1 MRIFYDTEFTDLSAW
16 AELLSAGFVTEA
28 GQEFYIEFD
37 GVGRH
42 ECSDFVLD
50 VVYPMLR
57 APGVQVATPL
67 MAAQRI
73 LEWLSAQSNDVELI
87 SDSNWDSFLLGA
99 LFHQLQKSKDY
110 SAAAS
115 CDLALHYRY
124 ISHRDSVTEKV
135 YLKEHAEYFDEHP
148 GMLHHALHDAR
159 AIARGVLRSE
169 GFY

>member
-1 MRIFYDTEFTDLSAW
+1 MRIFYDTEFTKLNAW
-16 AELLSAGFVTEA
+16 AQLLSAGFVTET

-42 ECSDFVLD
+42 ECSEFVLD

-57 APGVQVATPL
+57 APGVHVATPL

-73 LEWLSAQSNDVELI
+73 LEWLSAQSSDVDLV
-87 SDSNWDSFLLGA
+87 SDSNWDSFLMGA
-99 LFHQLQKSKDY
+99 LFHQLRKSKDI
-110 SAAAS
+110 SATAGS
-115 CDLALHYRY
+115 DLTIHYRY
-124 ISHRDSVTEKV
+124 VSHRDNVAEKV
-135 YLKEHAEYFDEHP
+135 YLKEHVGYFNEHP